1 MTKSAM
7 LSAPPIGPDNKVRA
21 QKLAAKKRIAL
32 FTLLFACACFIG
44 LTVYDPGH
52 QNPWVGL
59 FVAMAEAAMV
69 GGLADW
75 FAIVALF
82 RHPLGL
88 KIPHTA
94 IIPRSKDKIARNLAD
109 FICDHFLGKEHVL
122 EKIRE
127 FDPADR
133 LAKYC
138 ANPKTSAQM
147 ADLVVKFAPRLMY
160 LLDSAELQEFVRT
173 TTREKLRDAD
183 VGKLSARFI
192 TILTQDG
199 RHHEMVDSLLNDI
212 ADFTNSDETRNML
225 ADKIAG
231 ELWSV
236 LRWVNLDKAVADN
249 ITEKVAVGL
258 RELIQDLADNKDHE
272 LRLKF
277 ENKIPAFID
286 RLQTDPVLRARLDQ
300 FRDRML
306 DNQELSDYIAHI
318 WRKTLN
324 WLRADLTNPQSEI
337 RRAIMGASQN
347 IGTKL
352 DADPDMK
359 NWLNLWV
366 LETVDPYIGEYR
378 EKIRHFIKERVQAWS
393 ADELTAQ
400 LELAMGSDL
409 QSIRLN
415 GTLVGAIIGGL
426 LFGLMQLIGWATTG
440 FHGLG

>member
-1 MTKSAM
+1 MAQPSPQIFTQSDDAVAFK
-7 LSAPPIGPDNKVRA
+7 A
-21 QKLAAKKRIAL
+21 QKLARKKRLAL
-32 FTLLFACACFIG
+32 LTLLLACGCFVG
-44 LTVYDPGH
+44 LTIYDPGH
-52 QNPWVGL
+52 QNVWVGL

-109 FICDHFLGKEHVL
+109 FICDHFLGKDHVID
-122 EKIRE
+122 KIRE

-138 ANPKTSAQM
+138 AAPETSAQI

-173 TTREKLRDAD
+173 TTREKLRDMD
-183 VGKLSARFI
+183 GGRLSARFL

-199 RHHEMVDSLLNDI
+199 RHHELIDSLLNDI

-258 RELIQDLADNKDHE
+258 RELIQDLAENKNHE
-272 LRLKF
+272 LRRKF
-277 ENKIPAFID
+277 ESKIPLFID
-286 RLQTDPVLRARLDQ
+286 RLNTDPVLRNRIDQ

-306 DNQELSDYIAHI
+306 ENQELSDYIGHI

-324 WLRADLTNPQSEI
+324 WIKQDFANPNSEI
-337 RRAIMGASQN
+337 RRAVMGASRN

-359 NWLNLWV
+359 MWLNTWIV
-366 LETVDPYIGEYR
+366 GTIDPYIEEYR
-378 EKIRHFIKERVQAWS
+378 EKIRSFIMERVKAWS
-393 ADELTAQ
+393 ADELTSQ

-415 GTLVGAIIGGL
+415 GTLVGALIGGI
-426 LFGLMQLIGWATTG
+426 LFGLMQFIDWAAG
-440 FHGLG
+440 QM

>member
-1 MTKSAM
+1 MAEPVLQAAS
-7 LSAPPIGPDNKVRA
+7 PGGPDNIVRA
-21 QKLAAKKRIAL
+21 RKLAHKKRVAL
-32 FTLLFACACFIG
+32 LTLLLACACFVG
-44 LTVYDPGH
+44 LTVYDPDH
-52 QNPWVGL
+52 QNWWVGL
-59 FVAMAEAAMV
+59 FVAMAEAAMI

-109 FICDHFLGKEHVL
+109 FICDHFLGKDHVL

-173 TTREKLRDAD
+173 TTREKLREAD

-318 WRKTLN
+318 WSKTLN
-324 WLRADLTNPQSEI
+324 WLRSDLANPQSEI
-337 RRAIMGASQN
+337 RRAIIGASQN

-352 DADPDMK
+352 DADPEMK

-378 EKIRHFIKERVQAWS
+378 EKIRHFIKERVEAWS

-415 GTLVGAIIGGL
+415 GTLVGALIGGV
-426 LFGLMQLIGWATTG
+426 LFATMQFIGWLTIQ
-440 FHGLG
+440 F

>member
-1 MTKSAM
+1 MAQPSPQLFTQSDDAVAFK
-7 LSAPPIGPDNKVRA
+7 A
-21 QKLAAKKRIAL
+21 QKLARKKRLAL
-32 FTLLFACACFIG
+32 LTLLLACGCFIG
-44 LTVYDPGH
+44 LTIYDPGH
-52 QNPWVGL
+52 HNVWVGL

-109 FICDHFLGKEHVL
+109 FICDHFLGKDHVID
-122 EKIRE
+122 KIRE

-138 ANPKTSAQM
+138 AAPETSAQI

-173 TTREKLRDAD
+173 TTREKLRDMD
-183 VGKLSARFI
+183 GGRLSARFL

-199 RHHEMVDSLLNDI
+199 RHHELIDSLLNDI

-258 RELIQDLADNKDHE
+258 RELIQDLAENKDHE
-272 LRLKF
+272 LRRKF
-277 ENKIPAFID
+277 ESKIPLFID
-286 RLQTDPVLRARLDQ
+286 RLNTDPVLRNRIDQ

-306 DNQELSDYIAHI
+306 ENQELSDYIGHI

-324 WLRADLTNPQSEI
+324 WIKQDFANPNSEI
-337 RRAIMGASQN
+337 RRAVMGASRN

-359 NWLNLWV
+359 MWLNTWIV
-366 LETVDPYIGEYR
+366 GTIDPYIEEYR
-378 EKIRHFIKERVQAWS
+378 EKIRSFIMERVKAWS
-393 ADELTAQ
+393 ADELTSQ

-415 GTLVGAIIGGL
+415 GTLVGALIGGI
-426 LFGLMQLIGWATTG
+426 LFGLMQFIGWAAG
-440 FHGLG
+440 QM

>member
-1 MTKSAM
+1 MA
-7 LSAPPIGPDNKVRA
+7 R
-21 QKLAAKKRIAL
+21 KKRLAL
-32 FTLLFACACFIG
+32 LTLLLACSCFIG
-44 LTVYDPGH
+44 LTIYDPGH
-52 QNPWVGL
+52 HNVWVGL

-82 RHPLGL
+82 RDPLGL

-109 FICDHFLGKEHVL
+109 FICDHFLGKDHVID
-122 EKIRE
+122 KIRE

-138 ANPKTSAQM
+138 AAPETSAQI

-173 TTREKLRDAD
+173 TTREKLRDMD
-183 VGKLSARFI
+183 GGRLSARFL

-199 RHHEMVDSLLNDI
+199 RHHELIDSLLNDI

-258 RELIQDLADNKDHE
+258 RELIQDLAENKDHE
-272 LRLKF
+272 LRRKF
-277 ENKIPAFID
+277 ESKIPLFID
-286 RLQTDPVLRARLDQ
+286 RLNTDPVLRNRIDQ

-306 DNQELSDYIAHI
+306 ENQELSDYIGHI

-324 WLRADLTNPQSEI
+324 WIKQDFANPNSEI
-337 RRAIMGASQN
+337 RRAVMGASRN

-359 NWLNLWV
+359 MWLNTWIV
-366 LETVDPYIGEYR
+366 GTIDPYIEEYR
-378 EKIRHFIKERVQAWS
+378 EKIRSFIMERVKAWS
-393 ADELTAQ
+393 ADELTSQ

-415 GTLVGAIIGGL
+415 GTLVGALIGGI
-426 LFGLMQLIGWATTG
+426 LFGLMQFIGWAAG
-440 FHGLG
+440 QM

>member
-1 MTKSAM
+1 M
-7 LSAPPIGPDNKVRA
+7 VRA
-21 QKLAAKKRIAL
+21 RKLAHKKRVAL
-32 FTLLFACACFIG
+32 LTLLLACACFVG
-44 LTVYDPGH
+44 LTVYDPDH
-52 QNPWVGL
+52 QNWWVGL
-59 FVAMAEAAMV
+59 FVAMAEAAMI

-109 FICDHFLGKEHVL
+109 FICDHFLGKDHVL

-173 TTREKLRDAD
+173 TTREKLREAD

-318 WRKTLN
+318 WSKTLN
-324 WLRADLTNPQSEI
+324 WLRSDLANPQSEI
-337 RRAIMGASQN
+337 RRAIIGASQN

-352 DADPDMK
+352 DADPEMK

-378 EKIRHFIKERVQAWS
+378 EKIRHFIKERVEAWS

-415 GTLVGAIIGGL
+415 GTLVGALIGGV
-426 LFGLMQLIGWATTG
+426 LFATMQFIGWLTIQ
-440 FHGLG
+440 F

>member
-1 MTKSAM
+1 MAEPAM
-7 LSAPPIGPDNKVRA
+7 RAAPRIGVDNAARA
-21 QKLAAKKRIAL
+21 EKLARKKRLAL
-32 FTLLFACACFIG
+32 LALLLACACFIG
-44 LTVYDPGH
+44 LTIYDPSH
-52 QNPWVGL
+52 QIPWVAL
-59 FVAMAEAAMV
+59 LVAMSEAAMV

-82 RHPLGL
+82 RRPLGL

-109 FICDHFLGKEHVL
+109 FICDHFLGKDHVL

-133 LAKYC
+133 LAKHC
-138 ANPKTSAQM
+138 ASPETSAKI

-160 LLDSAELQEFVRT
+160 LLDSAELQEFVRA
-173 TTREKLRDAD
+173 TTREKLRDMD
-183 VGKLSARFI
+183 VGRLSARFL

-212 ADFTNSDETRNML
+212 ADFTDSDETRNML

-258 RELIQDLADNKDHE
+258 RELIQDLAENKDHE
-272 LRLKF
+272 LRQRF
-277 ENKIPAFID
+277 ESKIPAFID
-286 RLQTDPVLRARLDQ
+286 RLNTDPALRIRLDQ

-306 DNQELSDYIAHI
+306 ENQELSEYIAHI
-318 WRKTLN
+318 WRKALV
-324 WLRADLTNPQSEI
+324 WIKQDFANPQSEI
-337 RRAIMGASQN
+337 RRAITGASRN
-347 IGTKL
+347 IGHKL
-352 DADPDMK
+352 DADADMK
-359 NWLNLWV
+359 NWLNRWIM
-366 LETVDPYIGEYR
+366 ETIDPYIDEYR
-378 EKIRHFIKERVQAWS
+378 EKIRDFIMQRVKAWS

-415 GTLVGAIIGGL
+415 GTLVGALIGGV
-426 LFGLMQLIGWATTG
+426 LFGVMQLIGWAVG
-440 FHGLG
+440 QM

>member
-1 MTKSAM
+1 MSKPAM
-7 LSAPPIGPDNKVRA
+7 LSAPPVGPDNKARA
-21 QKLAAKKRIAL
+21 QKLAAKKRLAL
-32 FTLLFACACFIG
+32 LTLLFACGCFVG
-44 LTVYDPGH
+44 LTVYDPDH
-52 QNPWVGL
+52 QSWWVGL
-59 FVAMAEAAMV
+59 FVAMAEAAMI

-109 FICDHFLGKEHVL
+109 FICDHFLGKDHVL

-138 ANPKTSAQM
+138 ANPQTSAQM

-173 TTREKLRDAD
+173 TTREKLREAD

-277 ENKIPAFID
+277 ENKIPVFID

-324 WLRADLTNPQSEI
+324 WLRSDLANPQSEI
-337 RRAIMGASQN
+337 RRAIIGASQN

-415 GTLVGAIIGGL
+415 GTLVGALIGGV
-426 LFGLMQLIGWATTG
+426 LFATMQFIGWLTVQ
-440 FHGLG
+440 F